1 MVLGWK
7 VAVNGVRDSDAGMR
21 RHPAVVVLVTVLM
34 LEAAALAAATV
45 YFVVELLVGRPSS
58 VGSAVAITAV
68 IAVGAIWVGFI
79 AVGVL
84 RGRAW
89 TRAATVV
96 VQVLVGAIA
105 IGSLQGSDPQPS
117 LAVAMLVP
125 AVVATVLLFSK
136 PVIAATA
143 TRESDD
149 RTF

>member
-7 VAVNGVRDSDAGMR
+7 VAVNGVRNSGEGIR
-21 RHPAVVVLVTVLM
+21 RHPAVLVLVAVLV

-45 YFVVELLVGRPSS
+45 YFLIELLVSKPNS

-68 IAVGAIWVGFI
+68 IAIGAVWVGFI

-96 VQVLVGAIA
+96 VQVLAAAIA
-105 IGSLQGSDPQPS
+105 VGSFQGSDPRPLLGVS
-117 LAVAMLVP
+117 ILVP
-125 AVVATVLLFSK
+125 AVLAVVLLVSK
-136 PVIAATA
+136 PVLAATSV
-143 TRESDD
+143 REPDE